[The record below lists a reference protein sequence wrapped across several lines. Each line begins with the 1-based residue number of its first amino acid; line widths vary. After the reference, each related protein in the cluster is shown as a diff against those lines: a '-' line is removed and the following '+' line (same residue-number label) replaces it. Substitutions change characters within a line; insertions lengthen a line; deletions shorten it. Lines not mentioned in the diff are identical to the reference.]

1 MTEKKIEIM
10 GIHLFVKAVGIK
22 PLASTTRIRVYTI
35 QYWSWES
42 RLRSRVTVQCNKV
55 HYNTPPPPPRE
66 RPFYYTTLRATEW
79 VHHHLES
86 DRMSTPPP
94 WEQQNVLN
102 PLWATVLYLSAT
114 LSPLKGQCLEI
125 HTPQICKI
133 SEKYLQNLYLN
144 LKVF

>member
-1 MTEKKIEIM
+1 MDSMTENKIEIM

-55 HYNTPPPPPRE
+55 HYNPPPPPPRE

-86 DRMSTPPP
+86 DRMSTSTIHMRATEWAHPQST
-94 WEQQNVLN
+94 WERQVENTHMRAQNDNITLR
-102 PLWATVLYLSAT
+102 ATEWVHHH
-114 LSPLKGQCLEI
+114 LE
-125 HTPQICKI
+125 
-133 SEKYLQNLYLN
+133 SDRMY
-144 LKVF
+144 